1 MNTEQY
7 SSSDLWQSAY
17 ILCESDA
24 ELVDFQV
31 NHNGRTTVSFC
42 LRGKNLSKLAKDYC
56 NNQALANV
64 TELRAKIN
72 LLRDI
77 IFQSTKTRSN

>member
-1 MNTEQY
+1 MNTELF
-7 SSSDLWQSAY
+7 SSPDLWQVAY

-31 NHNGRTTVSFC
+31 NNNGRTTVSFS
-42 LRGKNLSKLAKDYC
+42 LRGKNLSKLSKDYC

-64 TELRAKIN
+64 TELRTKIN
-72 LLRDI
+72 MLRDI
-77 IFQSTKTRSN
+77 IFESSRNRSN